1 MSRRE
6 DRALALA
13 GVFQA
18 AKLVHEVAW
27 QGVADEAPI
36 AATLGSLFRF
46 DAPDTAGVYGGVT
59 GATAG
64 LRTLIEQL
72 SGQAPPPEA
81 AVMRYTL
88 GLLHLERR
96 ADASGTVW
104 EPLRTGLLAAQRQQE
119 AFGIAHENTIAA
131 LAALYGDLISP
142 AGPRILVEGESNNL
156 RDTRKA
162 ALIRALLLGGIRSA
176 VLWQQL
182 GATRWSLLFSRRRLI
197 DDAEAWLN
205 AP

>member
-13 GVFQA
+13 GVFQS

-27 QGVADEAPI
+27 QGVADESAVE
-36 AATLGSLFRF
+36 ATLGSLFRF
-46 DAPDTAGVYGGVT
+46 DAPDAVGVFGGVP
-59 GATAG
+59 GATLG
-64 LRTLIEQL
+64 LRTLTTQL
-72 SGQAPPPEA
+72 TGQAPPSEA

-96 ADASGTVW
+96 ADASDTVW
-104 EPLRTGLLAAQRQQE
+104 EQLRAGLLAAQRQHE
-119 AFGIAHENTIAA
+119 AFGISHENTVSA
-131 LAALYGDLISP
+131 LAALYGELISP
-142 AGPRILVEGESNNL
+142 VGPRILVEGETTNL

-162 ALIRALLLGGIRSA
+162 SLIRALLLGGIRSA
-176 VLWQQL
+176 VLWRQL

-197 DDAEAWLN
+197 DDADAWLN

>member
-27 QGVADEAPI
+27 QGAADETAVE
-36 AATLGSLFRF
+36 ATLGSLFRF
-46 DAPDTAGVYGGVT
+46 DAPDTVGVFGGVT
-59 GATAG
+59 CAAIG
-64 LRTLIEQL
+64 LRTLTEQL
-72 SGQAPPPEA
+72 TGQAAPAEA
-81 AVMRYTL
+81 PVMRYAL

-96 ADASGTVW
+96 ADASGAVW
-104 EPLRTGLLAAQRQQE
+104 EPLRTGLLAAQRQHE
-119 AFGIAHENTIAA
+119 AFGIAHENTVSA
-131 LAALYGDLISP
+131 LAALYGELISP
-142 AGPRILVEGESNNL
+142 IGQRILVEGETNNL

-162 ALIRALLLGGIRSA
+162 SLIRALLLGGIRAA
-176 VLWQQL
+176 VLWRQL

>member
-27 QGVADEAPI
+27 QGKADETAI
-36 AATLGSLFRF
+36 EATLGSLFRF
-46 DAPDTAGVYGGVT
+46 DAPDAVGVYGGVT
-59 GATAG
+59 RAAIG
-64 LRTLIEQL
+64 LRTLVDQL
-72 SGQAPPPEA
+72 TGAAAPTDAP
-81 AVMRYTL
+81 VMRYVL

-96 ADASGTVW
+96 ADASDAVW
-104 EPLRTGLLAAQRQQE
+104 DKLHAGLLAAQRQE
-119 AFGIAHENTIAA
+119 SAFGLPHENTVSA
-131 LAALYGDLISP
+131 LAALYADLISP
-142 AGPRILVEGESNNL
+142 TGPRILVEGETNNL

-162 ALIRALLLGGIRSA
+162 SLIRALLLGGIRSA
-176 VLWQQL
+176 VLWRQL

>member
-18 AKLVHEVAW
+18 AKLVHAVAW
-27 QGVADEAPI
+27 QGVAVESAVE
-36 AATLGSLFRF
+36 ATLGSLFRF
-46 DAPDTAGVYGGVT
+46 DAPDTVGVYGGVT
-59 GATAG
+59 YASVG
-64 LRTLIEQL
+64 LRTLAEQL
-72 SGQAPPPEA
+72 AGEAPPSEA
-81 AVMRYTL
+81 PVMRYTL

-96 ADASGTVW
+96 VDASDTVW
-104 EPLRTGLLAAQRQQE
+104 EKLRTGLLAAERQHE
-119 AFGIAHENTIAA
+119 AFGIAHENTVSA

-142 AGPRILVEGESNNL
+142 TGPRILVEGETSNL

-162 ALIRALLLGGIRSA
+162 SLIRALLLGGIRSA
-176 VLWQQL
+176 VLWRQL

-197 DDAEAWLN
+197 DDAHTWLN
-205 AP
+205 AL